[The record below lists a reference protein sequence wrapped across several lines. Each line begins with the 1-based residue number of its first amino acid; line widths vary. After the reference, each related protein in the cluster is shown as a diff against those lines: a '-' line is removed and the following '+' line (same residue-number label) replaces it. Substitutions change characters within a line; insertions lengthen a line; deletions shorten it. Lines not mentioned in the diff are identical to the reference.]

1 MTVIAIDGPAAAGK
15 STVARAVALALGYE
29 YLDTGA
35 MYRAVALAALE
46 NDVDPQDGHGLG
58 ELARSLKIAATPGRV
73 TIDGR
78 DVTARIRDSDVT
90 ELVPA
95 ISARPEVREA
105 LVALQR
111 DAAATA
117 NVVMEGRD
125 IGSAAVP
132 DAEIKVFLTASLDE
146 RARRRVRQLG
156 AAEDSDILES
166 YRLSIEARDASDSNR
181 ALSPLVQPEDAFVF
195 DSTGRS
201 IDEVVDEIVSLA
213 RGLDAGARAR

>member
-46 NDVDPQDGHGLG
+46 NDVDPQDCHGLG
-58 ELARSLKIAATPGRV
+58 ELARSLKIAATPGRA

-117 NVVMEGRD
+117 DVVMEGRD

-132 DAEIKVFLTASLDE
+132 DAEIKVFLTASPDE

-156 AAEDSDILES
+156 AAEDSDTLES

-181 ALSPLVQPEDAFVF
+181 TLSPLVQPEDAFVI
-195 DSTGRS
+195 DSTGRP

-213 RGLDAGARAR
+213 RGRDAGSQAR

>member
-58 ELARSLKIAATPGRV
+58 ELARSLKIAATPGRA

-117 NVVMEGRD
+117 DVVMEGRD

-132 DAEIKVFLTASLDE
+132 DAEIKVFLTASPDE

-156 AAEDSDILES
+156 AAEDSDTLES

-181 ALSPLVQPEDAFVF
+181 TLSPLVQPEDAFVI
-195 DSTGRS
+195 DSTGRP

-213 RGLDAGARAR
+213 RGRDAGSQAR